1 MTTMTIHVE
10 DAFAE
15 TLRNFAE
22 RSGRS
27 VNQTVKAILAPV
39 LGFETASDK
48 AADPYGDLLGAL
60 GHDDAEEMR
69 RSIAAQRKIDPE
81 MWK

>member
-22 RSGRS
+22 RRGKS

-39 LGFETASDK
+39 LGIVAESDK
-48 AADPYGDLLGAL
+48 MTDPYGDLLGAL
-60 GHDDAEEMR
+60 SHDDAEEMQ